1 MQAHRTYLIFD
12 RIGSGLRTFFSV
24 LLVAVGFLVQLTT
37 KNILAGLPFIIF
49 CAVFNMLRGISI
61 KKIVPNKLTW
71 QEVTPAKIEGVITQC
86 NKIKRFRSS
95 NTGCIVIVVLLVFG
109 LSFGAPVLFSL
120 LSSSSFAL
128 VATIINAVILFA
140 ALGLSGRKSAWMPHA
155 LDIKAKIVQRMLA
168 SPVFKNEPGVTAV
181 PYIEIGEG
189 GAGTFP
195 NDVRFLVKFK
205 DAPDDLIGLQA
216 QISINT
222 VKGKPYPYFYVVIIA
237 KHGFNLFKKFTGEE
251 PDKLVIEQKRTGEV
265 DVVVIRQRT
274 TKTSGYHT
282 DEHIQ
287 DHILR
292 QGIVLTK
299 QTITTT

>member
-1 MQAHRTYLIFD
+1 MRM
-12 RIGSGLRTFFSV
+12 FFSV

-61 KKIVPNKLTW
+61 KRIVPKKLTW
-71 QEVTPAKIEGVITQC
+71 QEVTPAKIDDVISQC
-86 NKIKRFRSS
+86 SKITRFRSS
-95 NTGCIVIVVLLVFG
+95 NTGCIVIVVLLIFG
-109 LSFGAPVLFSL
+109 FSFGAPVIFSL
-120 LSSSSFAL
+120 LSSTPFAL
-128 VATIINAVILFA
+128 VTTIINALILFA
-140 ALGLSGRKSAWMPHA
+140 AMGLSGRKSAWIPHA

-168 SPVFKNEPGVTAV
+168 SPVFKNDPGVTVV
-181 PYIEIGEG
+181 PYIELGEE

-195 NDVRFLVKFK
+195 NDVRFLLKFK

-222 VKGKPYPYFYVVIIA
+222 VKGRPYPYFYVVLIA
-237 KHGFNLFKKFTGEE
+237 KHGFNLFKKFTGKE

-282 DEHIQ
+282 DEHVQ
-287 DHILR
+287 DYILR
-292 QGIVLTK
+292 QGIALTK
-299 QTITTT
+299 QTITAT